1 MERAVSKEGALVIGG
16 DYRALG
22 VVRSLGRRGIPVWV
36 FTNEHLLAT
45 ASRYTKKV
53 LKWPHAETEQLGYL
67 LQLCKRHK
75 LNSWAIFPSNDE
87 AAAFLSRRHSELS
100 THFRMTTPPW
110 QCLQWT
116 YDKRLTHRI
125 AFEAGV
131 DQPKTFLPANRHE
144 VHSLECTFPV
154 ILKPAV
160 KQDMNAFTHAKAWR
174 ASNRSEL
181 LRLYDKACR
190 LVDPSIIMI
199 QEFVPGGGAEQVS
212 YAALCYQG
220 EVQVALTAKRL
231 RQHPIDFGRA
241 SSFVETADIPDI
253 DAPSRR
259 LLKVI
264 GLTGLVEVEYKHHPI
279 TGSYQLLDVNP
290 RVWGWQ
296 TLAGRAGIDFPYLMW
311 QMVHREPLPDVQA
324 RTGVRW
330 VRMLTDL
337 QAAVAEVCRRRLSIR
352 EYLNSLRSPLEFA
365 VFAADDPLPALL
377 DIPFLTWIALKRKLH
392 SLRAD
397 EYAKND
403 HGDQSTEGVAVHRD
417 HKNQRT
423 IVDEG
428 HHI

>member
-1 MERAVSKEGALVIGG
+1 MNKEGALVIGG

-36 FTNEHLLAT
+36 LTNQHLLST

-53 LKWPHAETEQLGYL
+53 LRWPHAESEQLKCL
-67 LQLCKRHK
+67 LQLCERHQ
-75 LNSWAIFPSNDE
+75 LSSWTIFPSNDE

-100 THFRMTTPPW
+100 EHFRMTTPPW

-125 AFEAGV
+125 ALDASV
-131 DQPKTFLPANRHE
+131 DHPKTFLPANRNE
-144 VHSLECTFPV
+144 VHALECTFPV

-160 KQDMNAFTHAKAWR
+160 KQDENAFTHAKAWR
-174 ASNRSEL
+174 ACNSSEL

-190 LVDPSIIMI
+190 LVDAAIIMI

-212 YAALCYQG
+212 YAALCDRG

-241 SSFVETADIPDI
+241 SSFVETCDIPDI

-259 LLKVI
+259 LLRAI
-264 GLTGLVEVEYKHHPI
+264 GLTGLVEVEYKRHLI

-296 TLAGRAGIDFPYLMW
+296 TLAGRAGVDFPYLMW

-330 VRMLTDL
+330 VRMVTDL
-337 QAAVAEVCRRRLSIR
+337 QAAVAEVCRGRLSIR
-352 EYLNSLRSPLEFA
+352 EYLNSFRSPLEFA
-365 VFAADDPLPALL
+365 VFAGDDPLPVLL
-377 DIPFLTWIALKRKLH
+377 DIPFLTWLAFKRKLD
-392 SLRAD
+392 SLRAYK
-397 EYAKND
+397 YAKKVNAD
-403 HGDQSTEGVAVHRD
+403 PSAERSSSPS
-417 HKNQRT
+417 
-423 IVDEG
+423 
-428 HHI
+428 